1 MIQSANNNAA
11 VISAKEQYF
20 DFAELAELAEQA
32 PSYSR
37 LGNSYICL
45 KIKRPSNPNKVL
57 LSPMRMDCMTII
69 LCRRGSLLAEVNLKP
84 YKVRQNS
91 LLVVMPNDLLRMP
104 DTDLS
109 RIDAYIMMISRAF
122 LVDINI
128 DLNALNIRSLIEKRS
143 PMINLSDVEAQKLGQ
158 VFDLLD
164 LTALDADQ
172 TVFSRN
178 VARSLCASV
187 FYQLLQFNFRRI
199 SQASDDVS
207 QSNRRSMYVHDFM
220 RLVHL
225 NYMRHRTVSYY
236 AGKLFISP
244 KYLTQL
250 VKEATGRTATEWI
263 NEFVIIEA
271 KNLLRYSGKNVQ
283 QVAYA
288 LNFNNQSLFGKYF
301 KHLTGMSP
309 TEYQKS

>member
-1 MIQSANNNAA
+1 MTQSANNNQSI
-11 VISAKEQYF
+11 ISAKEQYF
-20 DFAELAELAEQA
+20 NFAELAELAEQA

-45 KIKRPSNPNKVL
+45 KIKRPANPNKVL

-143 PMINLSDVEAQKLGQ
+143 PMINLTDIEAQKLGQ

-178 VARSLCASV
+178 VARSLCAAV
-187 FYQLLQFNFRRI
+187 FYQLRPFHFRRI
-199 SQASDDVS
+199 SQSSDDVAQGS
-207 QSNRRSMYVHDFM
+207 RRSMYVHDFM

-236 AGKLFISP
+236 AEQLYISP

-250 VKEATGRTATEWI
+250 IKDATGRTATEWI